1 MTDTFFQNQKDQ
13 SKIKAEI
20 VEKYFGAWSRIMIS
34 ILEANEKQYP
44 QHGKNKPIAYIDL
57 FAGQGIYDDGNKSTP
72 ILILE
77 KAVQDSKLQ
86 KRLLT
91 IFNDADEQISKSLQE
106 NINSIPN
113 IQNLSYKPQVTNF
126 EVGEE
131 IVNYFD
137 NRQLVPTL
145 MFLDPFGYKGLSLKL
160 IKSIVNRGNWGCE
173 CIIFFSYDGINRA
186 INNSIVENYMIDLFT
201 EKTLQKLRNKL
212 NNSNLSSSQKEL
224 EIIENFSQAVQEE
237 TDAKYILPFRFKKE
251 NQNKTSHHLIFVTKN
266 FKGYQIMKEVMAK
279 RSSDNTHGS
288 VPFEYN
294 PATREQPLLFS
305 YSQPLN
311 DLPSLLLQKFTGKTL
326 TMKEIYEEHNVG
338 TPYIELNYREV
349 LKQMEM
355 EGKITVNPKFGDYY
369 VDQNGNYILND
380 KRKPKKRRK
389 NSFTEEVLVTFPKNI

>member
-1 MTDTFFQNQKDQ
+1 
-13 SKIKAEI
+13 
-20 VEKYFGAWSRIMIS
+20 
-34 ILEANEKQYP
+34 
-44 QHGKNKPIAYIDL
+44 
-57 FAGQGIYDDGNKSTP
+57 
-72 ILILE
+72 
-77 KAVQDSKLQ
+77 
-86 KRLLT
+86 
-91 IFNDADEQISKSLQE
+91 
-106 NINSIPN
+106 
-113 IQNLSYKPQVTNF
+113 
-126 EVGEE
+126 
-131 IVNYFD
+131 
-137 NRQLVPTL
+137 
-145 MFLDPFGYKGLSLKL
+145 
-160 IKSIVNRGNWGCE
+160 
-173 CIIFFSYDGINRA
+173 
-186 INNSIVENYMIDLFT
+186 MIDLFT

-237 TDAKYILPFRFKKE
+237 TDAKYILPFRFKKK

-266 FKGYQIMKEVMAK
+266 FKGYEIMKEVMAK

-338 TPYIELNYREV
+338 TPYIEPNYREV
-349 LKQMEM
+349 LKQMEID
-355 EGKITVNPKFGDYY
+355 GKITVNPKFGDYY

-389 NSFTEEVLVTFPKNI
+389 NSFTEEVIVTFPKNI